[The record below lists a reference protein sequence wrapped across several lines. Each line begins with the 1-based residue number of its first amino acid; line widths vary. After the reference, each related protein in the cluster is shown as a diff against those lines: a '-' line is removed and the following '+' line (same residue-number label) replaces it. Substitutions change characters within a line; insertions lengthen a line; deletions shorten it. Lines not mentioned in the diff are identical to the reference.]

1 MIMKHNSWRKSKKQQ
16 MCRMLLPM
24 IKLKKII
31 KKIMTKNQSKYSMIC
46 LFKKVDRKIKM
57 KKKLNELEM
66 EEYLR
71 GNEYLHLDDLKF
83 GTIA

>member
-1 MIMKHNSWRKSKKQQ
+1 
-16 MCRMLLPM
+16 
-24 IKLKKII
+24 
-31 KKIMTKNQSKYSMIC
+31 
-46 LFKKVDRKIKM
+46 M

-83 GTIA
+83 GTIAQSKLLQNKLVKASENISGMDD